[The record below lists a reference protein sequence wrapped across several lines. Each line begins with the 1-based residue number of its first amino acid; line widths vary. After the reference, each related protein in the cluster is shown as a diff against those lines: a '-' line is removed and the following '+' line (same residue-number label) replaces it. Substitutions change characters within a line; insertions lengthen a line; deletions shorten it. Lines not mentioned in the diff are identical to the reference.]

1 MNKSPNWSHKLCLI
15 INVDP
20 GSRFAST
27 SFAVH
32 SKLKDYRFGD
42 LADLRNE
49 IFNQQSWRR
58 FCKSSDY
65 YCRGLTEDTAGVLF
79 GCLLGACVAGSGLP
93 ATLIMQKRP
102 QKASARP

>member
-1 MNKSPNWSHKLCLI
+1 MNKSPNWSHRLCLI

-27 SFAVH
+27 LFSVH

-42 LADLRNE
+42 LADLTNE
-49 IFNQQSWRR
+49 IFNQQTCQR

-65 YCRGLTEDTAGVLF
+65 YCRGLTEDIAGV
-79 GCLLGACVAGSGLP
+79 
-93 ATLIMQKRP
+93 
-102 QKASARP
+102 

>member
-1 MNKSPNWSHKLCLI
+1 MNKSPNWSHRLRLI

-49 IFNQQSWRR
+49 ICNQQSWRR

-102 QKASARP
+102 HKASARP

>member
-1 MNKSPNWSHKLCLI
+1 MNKSPNWFHRLRLI

-27 SFAVH
+27 LFSVH
-32 SKLKDYRFGD
+32 SNLKKYQLGD

-49 IFNQQSWRR
+49 IFNQQSRRR

-65 YCRGLTEDTAGVLF
+65 YCRGLTEDIAGV
-79 GCLLGACVAGSGLP
+79 
-93 ATLIMQKRP
+93 
-102 QKASARP
+102 

>member
-1 MNKSPNWSHKLCLI
+1 MNKSPNWSHRLRLI

-27 SFAVH
+27 LFSVH
-32 SKLKDYRFGD
+32 PKLKKYQLGD

-49 IFNQQSWRR
+49 IFNQQSRRR

-65 YCRGLTEDTAGVLF
+65 YCRGLTEDIAGV
-79 GCLLGACVAGSGLP
+79 
-93 ATLIMQKRP
+93 
-102 QKASARP
+102 

>member
-1 MNKSPNWSHKLCLI
+1 MNKSPNWSHRLRLI

-20 GSRFAST
+20 GLRFAST
-27 SFAVH
+27 LFSVH
-32 SKLKDYRFGD
+32 SKLKTYRFGD
-42 LADLRNE
+42 LADLTNK
-49 IFNQQSWRR
+49 IFNQQTCQR

-79 GCLLGACVAGSGLP
+79 VCLLGDCVAGSGLP
-93 ATLIMQKRP
+93 ATLIIQKRP

>member
-1 MNKSPNWSHKLCLI
+1 MNKSPNWSHKLRLI

-20 GSRFAST
+20 GSRFASKLF
-27 SFAVH
+27 SVH
-32 SKLKDYRFGD
+32 SKLKNDRFGD

-49 IFNQQSWRR
+49 ICNQQSWRR

-79 GCLLGACVAGSGLP
+79 VCLLDACVAGSGLP
-93 ATLIMQKRP
+93 ATLIIQKRA